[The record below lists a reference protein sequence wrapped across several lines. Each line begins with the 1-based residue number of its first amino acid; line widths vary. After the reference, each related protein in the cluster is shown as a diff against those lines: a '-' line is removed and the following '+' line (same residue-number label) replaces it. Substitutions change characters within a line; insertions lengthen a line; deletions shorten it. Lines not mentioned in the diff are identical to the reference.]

1 MTMATNLPTPP
12 RSPTPMP
19 TIRASAPGKL
29 FLLGEYAVLEGAPAL
44 LTAVDRRVEVTIEP
58 SATDSWQ
65 VSAPNLG
72 IRKLALG
79 TDGALPAG
87 LTDQQRTHLRVFDE
101 VRAAV
106 QAAALQA
113 QAVQA
118 QSLQAQARPTR
129 TLPPLAISIDSSAL
143 SRGGH
148 KLGLGSSAA
157 TAAALTDA
165 LARARGLTLDQDE
178 LFRLAHAAHRS
189 AQNGAG
195 SGGDVAAS
203 VHGGLIRYAPGTA
216 AVPLRW
222 PEELSISAVVT
233 GEGSLTTRL
242 VGRVA
247 DYAAENPSQHRADL
261 DRLIHLAGQAESAL
275 ADPADFLRL
284 ASDYFAALSRLDDHA
299 RAGIVSERHREL
311 HALARREGGVFKTS
325 GAGGG
330 DVGLAFSYAGEP
342 TERLAGALARAG
354 AAIVPLGFFAAGLQ
368 GGTAS

>member
-1 MTMATNLPTPP
+1 MTMATTLPTPP
-12 RSPTPMP
+12 PKP

-44 LTAVDRRVEVTIEP
+44 LTSVDRRVEVTVDE
-58 SATDSWQ
+58 STTGSWQ
-65 VSAPNLG
+65 VSASNLG
-72 IRKLALG
+72 IRNLVLG

-87 LTDQQRTHLRVFDE
+87 LTDQQRDHLRVFDQ
-101 VRAAV
+101 VRVAV

-113 QAVQA
+113 RVLP
-118 QSLQAQARPTR
+118 QSQT
-129 TLPPLAISIDSSAL
+129 PLAITIDSSAL

-157 TAAALTDA
+157 TAAGLTDA
-165 LARARGLTLDQDE
+165 LARTLGLTLDRDE

-203 VHGGLIRYAPGTA
+203 VHGGLIRYAPGA
-216 AVPLRW
+216 AVVPLRW
-222 PEELSISAVVT
+222 PEELCISAVVT
-233 GEGSLTTRL
+233 GEGALTTRL

-247 DYAAENPSQHRADL
+247 DYAAENPARHRADL
-261 DRLIHLAGQAESAL
+261 DRLKHLAEQAEAAL
-275 ADPADFLRL
+275 ASPADFLRL
-284 ASDYFAALSRLDDHA
+284 ASDYFAALTQLDAHA
-299 RAGIVSERHREL
+299 QAGIVSERHREL
-311 HALARREGGVFKTS
+311 HALARRKGGIFKTS

-342 TERLAGALARAG
+342 TERLARALARAG
-354 AAIVPLGFFAAGLQ
+354 ASIVPLGFFAAGLQ

>member
-1 MTMATNLPTPP
+1 MA
-12 RSPTPMP
+12 
-19 TIRASAPGKL
+19 
-29 FLLGEYAVLEGAPAL
+29 
-44 LTAVDRRVEVTIEP
+44 P
-58 SATDSWQ
+58 S
-65 VSAPNLG
+65 
-72 IRKLALG
+72 
-79 TDGALPAG
+79 
-87 LTDQQRTHLRVFDE
+87 QQRAHLRVFDE

-106 QAAALQA
+106 QAAALPA
-113 QAVQA
+113 QAERRTQA
-118 QSLQAQARPTR
+118 PR
-129 TLPPLAISIDSSAL
+129 TSAPLAISIDSGAL

-157 TAAALTDA
+157 TAGALTAA
-165 LARARGLTLDQDE
+165 LARALGLTPDRNE
-178 LFRLAHAAHRS
+178 LFQLAHAAHRS

-203 VHGGLIRYAPGTA
+203 VHGGLIRYAPGAA

-222 PEELSISAVVT
+222 PEELSISAIVT

-247 DYAAENPSQHRADL
+247 DYAAENPARHRADL
-261 DRLIHLAGQAESAL
+261 DRLTHLAEQAETAL
-275 ADPADFLRL
+275 ASPADFLHL
-284 ASDYFAALSRLDDHA
+284 ASDYFDALSELDEHA

-330 DVGLAFSYAGEP
+330 DVGLAFSYSGEP
-342 TERLAGALARAG
+342 TERLARALARAG

>member
-1 MTMATNLPTPP
+1 MTPMTLPTT
-12 RSPTPMP
+12 PTMP

-44 LTAVDRRVEVTIEP
+44 LTAVDRRVEVTVNE
-58 SATDSWQ
+58 SRTGAWQ

-72 IRKLALG
+72 IRDLTLATNG
-79 TDGALPAG
+79 TLPAG
-87 LTDQQRTHLRVFDE
+87 LTDQQRAHLRVFDG
-101 VRAAV
+101 VRATV

-113 QAVQA
+113 VARP
-118 QSLQAQARPTR
+118 AQARPSLTV
-129 TLPPLAISIDSSAL
+129 PPLTISIDSSAL

-157 TAAALTDA
+157 TAVALTA
-165 LARARGLTLDQDE
+165 SLARAWGLSLDQGE
-178 LFRLAHAAHRS
+178 LFRLAHAAHRT

-203 VHGGLIRYAPGTA
+203 VHGGLIRYTPGA
-216 AVPLRW
+216 AVVPLLW
-222 PEELSISAVVT
+222 PEQLRISAVVT

-247 DYAAENPSQHRADL
+247 DYAAENPAGHRADL
-261 DRLIHLAGQAESAL
+261 DRLARLARQAESAL
-275 ADPADFLRL
+275 ANPADFLRL
-284 ASDYFAALSRLDDHA
+284 ASAYFSALSELDDHA
-299 RAGIVSERHREL
+299 RAGIVSARHREL
-311 HALARREGGVFKTS
+311 HDLARREGGVFKSS

>member
-1 MTMATNLPTPP
+1 MTL
-12 RSPTPMP
+12 P
-19 TIRASAPGKL
+19 TIRTSAPGKL

-44 LTAVDRRVEVTIEP
+44 LTAVDRRVEVTIDE
-58 SATDSWQ
+58 SATGYWQ

-72 IRKLALG
+72 IHDLALG
-79 TDGALPAG
+79 TDGTLPAG

-101 VRAAV
+101 VRVAV
-106 QAAALQA
+106 QAAV
-113 QAVQA
+113 VQA
-118 QSLQAQARPTR
+118 PR
-129 TLPPLAISIDSSAL
+129 TSAPLAISIDSGAL

-157 TAAALTDA
+157 TAAALTAA
-165 LARARGLTLDQDE
+165 LARALGLTPDRDE
-178 LFRLAHAAHRS
+178 LFQLAHAAHRN

-203 VHGGLIRYAPGTA
+203 VHGGLIRYAPGAA

-233 GEGSLTTRL
+233 GEGALTTRL

-247 DYAAENPSQHRADL
+247 DYAAENPARHRADL
-261 DRLIHLAGQAESAL
+261 DRLAHLAEQAETAL
-275 ADPADFLRL
+275 AGPADFLHL
-284 ASDYFAALSRLDDHA
+284 ASDYFDALSELDEHA

-311 HALARREGGVFKTS
+311 HTLARREGGVFKTS

-330 DVGLAFSYAGEP
+330 DVGLAFSYSGEH
-342 TERLAGALARAG
+342 TERLARALARAG

>member
-1 MTMATNLPTPP
+1 MA
-12 RSPTPMP
+12 MA

-44 LTAVDRRVEVTIEP
+44 LTAVDRRVEVSIDLSPTGF
-58 SATDSWQ
+58 WQ

-72 IRKLALG
+72 ILNLALG
-79 TDGALPAG
+79 TDGTFPAG
-87 LTDQQRTHLRVFDE
+87 LTDQQCTSLRVFDE
-101 VRAAV
+101 VRTAV

-113 QAVQA
+113 GHSAG
-118 QSLQAQARPTR
+118 ST
-129 TLPPLAISIDSSAL
+129 PPLAITVDSSAL

-157 TAAALTDA
+157 TAAALTHALADA
-165 LARARGLTLDQDE
+165 LGLTLDRDE
-178 LFRLAHAAHRS
+178 LFRLAHTAHRR

-203 VHGGLIRYAPGTA
+203 VHGGLIGYTPGTA
-216 AVPLRW
+216 PVPLRW

-247 DYAAENPSQHRADL
+247 DFAAENPARYRADL
-261 DRLIHLAGQAESAL
+261 DRLKHLAGKAEAAL
-275 ADPADFLRL
+275 ANPAGFLRL
-284 ASDYFAALSRLDDHA
+284 ASDYFAALSQLDHHA
-299 RAGIVSERHREL
+299 QAGIVSERHREL
-311 HALARREGGVFKTS
+311 HALAAGEGGVFKTS

-330 DVGLAFSYAGEP
+330 DVGLAFSYSGEP

-354 AAIVPLGFFAAGLQ
+354 AAVVPLGFFAAGLQ

>member
-1 MTMATNLPTPP
+1 MIMATTQPTPLPTA
-12 RSPTPMP
+12 PMP
-19 TIRASAPGKL
+19 TIRTSAPGKL

-44 LTAVDRRVEVTIEP
+44 LTAVDRRVEVTIDP
-58 SATDSWQ
+58 SPTGSWQ

-72 IRKLALG
+72 IRALGLG

-87 LTDQQRTHLRVFDE
+87 LSDRQQAHLRVFDE
-101 VRAAV
+101 VRVAV
-106 QAAALQA
+106 QTAAR
-113 QAVQA
+113 
-118 QSLQAQARPTR
+118 QARELQQTDPRVRPETS
-129 TLPPLAISIDSSAL
+129 TPPLAITIDSSAL

-157 TAAALTDA
+157 AAAALTDA
-165 LARARGLTLDQDE
+165 LAQALGLTLDRND
-178 LFRLAHAAHRS
+178 LFHLAHAAHRS

-222 PEELSISAVVT
+222 PEELRISAVVT
-233 GEGSLTTRL
+233 GEGALTTRL

-247 DYAAENPSQHRADL
+247 DYAAVNPAQHRADL
-261 DRLIHLAGQAESAL
+261 DRLTRLAEAAEAAL

-284 ASDYFAALSRLDDHA
+284 ASDYFDALSALDNHA
-299 RAGIVSERHREL
+299 RAGIVSLRHREL
-311 HALARREGGVFKTS
+311 HALAEREGGVFKTS

-354 AAIVPLGFFAAGLQ
+354 AAIVPLGLFAAGLQ

>member
-1 MTMATNLPTPP
+1 MATTPP
-12 RSPTPMP
+12 MTPMP

-44 LTAVDRRVEVTIEP
+44 LTAVDRRVEVTIDLSP
-58 SATDSWQ
+58 TGSWQ

-72 IRKLALG
+72 IRDLALG

-87 LTDQQRTHLRVFDE
+87 LTDQQHAHLRVFDE
-101 VRAAV
+101 VRVAV
-106 QAAALQA
+106 QAAARQA
-113 QAVQA
+113 QDLPRTEPQKQA
-118 QSLQAQARPTR
+118 ATPA
-129 TLPPLAISIDSSAL
+129 LAITIDSSAL

-165 LARARGLTLDQDE
+165 LARALGLILDQGE

-195 SGGDVAAS
+195 SGGDVATS
-203 VHGGLIRYAPGTA
+203 VHGGLIRYAPGVA

-222 PEELSISAVVT
+222 PEELRIAAVVT
-233 GEGSLTTRL
+233 GEGALTTRL

-247 DYAAENPSQHRADL
+247 DYAAENPAQHRADL
-261 DRLIHLAGQAESAL
+261 DRLAHLAEQAEASL
-275 ADPADFLRL
+275 ADPAAFLRL
-284 ASDYFAALSRLDDHA
+284 ASDYFDALSALDDHA

-311 HALARREGGVFKTS
+311 HALAQREGGVFKTS

>member
-1 MTMATNLPTPP
+1 MTMAPTQPTPP
-12 RSPTPMP
+12 TTPTMP

-44 LTAVDRRVEVTIEP
+44 LTAVDRRVEVTIDESP
-58 SATDSWQ
+58 TGAWQ

-72 IRKLALG
+72 IRNLALA

-87 LTDQQRTHLRVFDE
+87 LTAEQRAHLRVFDE
-101 VRAAV
+101 VRTAV

-113 QAVQA
+113 AGPQSQA
-118 QSLQAQARPTR
+118 QGPSPTV
-129 TLPPLAISIDSSAL
+129 PPLAITIDSSAL

-165 LARARGLTLDQDE
+165 LARARGLTLGQGE

-203 VHGGLIRYAPGTA
+203 VHGGLIRYAPGA
-216 AVPLRW
+216 PVVPLRW
-222 PEELSISAVVT
+222 PEELVISAVVT

-247 DYAAENPSQHRADL
+247 DYAAENPTRHRADL
-261 DRLIHLAGQAESAL
+261 DRLTHLAEQAEAAL
-275 ADPADFLRL
+275 ASPAGFLRL
-284 ASDYFAALSRLDDHA
+284 ASDYFAALAQLDDHA

-342 TERLAGALARAG
+342 TERLAGAFARAG
-354 AAIVPLGFFAAGLQ
+354 AAIVPLGYFAAGLQ

>member
-1 MTMATNLPTPP
+1 MTTPTP
-12 RSPTPMP
+12 TMP

-44 LTAVDRRVEVTIEP
+44 LTAVDRRVEVTIDE
-58 SATDSWQ
+58 SRTGAWQ

-72 IRKLALG
+72 IRDLTLA

-87 LTDQQRTHLRVFDE
+87 LTDQQRAHLRVFDE
-101 VRAAV
+101 VRATV
-106 QAAALQA
+106 QAAALPTA
-113 QAVQA
+113 ARW
-118 QSLQAQARPTR
+118 SLTV
-129 TLPPLAISIDSSAL
+129 PPLTISIDSSAL

-157 TAAALTDA
+157 TAVALTAA
-165 LARARGLTLDQDE
+165 LARAWALSLDQGE

-203 VHGGLIRYAPGTA
+203 VHGGLIRYTPGA
-216 AVPLRW
+216 AIVPLRW
-222 PEELSISAVVT
+222 PEELRISAVVT

-247 DYAAENPSQHRADL
+247 DYAAENPAGHRADL
-261 DRLIHLAGQAESAL
+261 DRLARLAGQAEAAL
-275 ADPADFLRL
+275 AEPADFLRL
-284 ASDYFAALSRLDDHA
+284 ASDYFSALCELDEHA
-299 RAGIVSERHREL
+299 RAGIVSARHREL

-354 AAIVPLGFFAAGLQ
+354 AAIIPLGFFAAGLQ

>member
-1 MTMATNLPTPP
+1 MTLPTIP
-12 RSPTPMP
+12 SLP

-44 LTAVDRRVEVTIEP
+44 VTAVDRRVEVTIDE
-58 SATDSWQ
+58 SSTVTWQ

-72 IRKLALG
+72 IRNLTLA
-79 TDGALPAG
+79 TDGALPTG
-87 LTDQQRTHLRVFDE
+87 LTATQRAHLRVFDE
-101 VRAAV
+101 VRATV

-113 QAVQA
+113 RG
-118 QSLQAQARPTR
+118 RPLLTV
-129 TLPPLAISIDSSAL
+129 PPLAITIDSSAL
-143 SRGGH
+143 SRGDH

-165 LARARGLTLDQDE
+165 LARALGLTLDRRE
-178 LFRLAHAAHRS
+178 LFRLAHAAHRN

-203 VHGGLIRYAPGTA
+203 VHGGLIRYTPDVAV
-216 AVPLRW
+216 VPLRW
-222 PEELSISAVVT
+222 PEELRISAVVT
-233 GEGSLTTRL
+233 GEGALTTRL
-242 VGRVA
+242 VGRVG
-247 DYAAENPSQHRADL
+247 DYAAESPARHRADL
-261 DRLIHLAGQAESAL
+261 DRLAHLAEQAETAL
-275 ADPADFLRL
+275 ASPAAFLRL
-284 ASDYFAALSRLDDHA
+284 ASDYFAALSQLDDHA

-311 HALARREGGVFKTS
+311 HALARREGSVFKTS

-342 TERLAGALARAG
+342 TERLAGAFARAG

-368 GGTAS
+368 GGTTS

>member
-1 MTMATNLPTPP
+1 
-12 RSPTPMP
+12 MP

-44 LTAVDRRVEVTIEP
+44 LTAVDRRVQVTIDE
-58 SATDSWQ
+58 SRTGFWQ

-72 IRKLALG
+72 IRNLALG
-79 TDGALPAG
+79 TDGTLPAG
-87 LTDQQRTHLRVFDE
+87 LTDQQRAHLRVFDE

-106 QAAALQA
+106 TAAAAAAAHVPRQTRPQA
-113 QAVQA
+113 E
-118 QSLQAQARPTR
+118 S
-129 TLPPLAISIDSSAL
+129 PLAISIDSSAL

-157 TAAALTDA
+157 TAVALTDA
-165 LARARGLTLDQDE
+165 LARARGLTLDPGE
-178 LFRLAHAAHRS
+178 LFRLADAAHRS

-203 VHGGLIRYAPGTA
+203 VFGGLIRYIPGAA

-222 PEELSISAVVT
+222 PEELRISAVVT

-247 DYAAENPSQHRADL
+247 DYAAENPAGHRADL
-261 DRLIHLAGQAESAL
+261 DRLTHLAEQAETAL
-275 ADPADFLRL
+275 ASPADFLRL
-284 ASDYFAALSRLDDHA
+284 ASDYFAALAQLDDHA
-299 RAGIVSERHREL
+299 QAGIISERHREL

-354 AAIVPLGFFAAGLQ
+354 AAIVPLGYFAAGLQ

>member
-1 MTMATNLPTPP
+1 MTVATIQPTL
-12 RSPTPMP
+12 SPMTPMP
-19 TIRASAPGKL
+19 TIQTSAPGKL

-44 LTAVDRRVEVTIEP
+44 LTAVDRRVEVTIEESP
-58 SATDSWQ
+58 TGSWQ

-72 IRKLALG
+72 IRNLVLSL
-79 TDGALPAG
+79 DGALPAG
-87 LTDQQRTHLRVFDE
+87 LTDQQQAHLRVFDA
-101 VRAAV
+101 VR
-106 QAAALQA
+106 
-113 QAVQA
+113 QAVQTA
-118 QSLQAQARPTR
+118 ARQAQGQVQPHVRPA
-129 TLPPLAISIDSSAL
+129 LAITVDSSAL

-165 LARARGLTLDQDE
+165 LARALGLTLNQGE
-178 LFRLAHAAHRS
+178 LFRLADAAHRS

-203 VHGGLIRYAPGTA
+203 VHGGLIRYSPGAA

-222 PEELSISAVVT
+222 PEELRISAVVT
-233 GEGSLTTRL
+233 GEGALTTRL

-247 DYAAENPSQHRADL
+247 DYAAENPAGHRVDL
-261 DRLIHLAGQAESAL
+261 DRLKHLARLAEASL
-275 ADPADFLRL
+275 ARPADFLRL
-284 ASDYFAALSRLDDHA
+284 ASDYFAALARLDEHA
-299 RAGIVSERHREL
+299 QAGIVSERHREL

-342 TERLAGALARAG
+342 TERLAGAFARAG

>member
-1 MTMATNLPTPP
+1 MSMA
-12 RSPTPMP
+12 MP

-44 LTAVDRRVEVTIEP
+44 LAAVDRRVEVTIDESP
-58 SATDSWQ
+58 TGFWQ

-72 IRKLALG
+72 IRNLALG

-87 LTDQQRTHLRVFDE
+87 LTDQQRAHLRVFDE

-106 QAAALQA
+106 QAAALR
-113 QAVQA
+113 A
-118 QSLQAQARPTR
+118 QSPPLTR
-129 TLPPLAISIDSSAL
+129 SPRTSTPLAISIDSSAL

-157 TAAALTDA
+157 TAAALTAA
-165 LARARGLTLDQDE
+165 LAQSLHLPLDQGR

-203 VHGGLIRYAPGTA
+203 VHGGLIRYTPGIDP
-216 AVPLRW
+216 VPLHW
-222 PEELSISAVVT
+222 PEKLRISAVVT

-247 DYAAENPSQHRADL
+247 DYAAENPAQHRLDL
-261 DRLIHLAGQAESAL
+261 DRLKRLAEQAESAL
-275 ADPADFLRL
+275 TSPADFLHL
-284 ASDYFAALSRLDDHA
+284 ASDYFTALTELDDHA
-299 RAGIVSERHREL
+299 QAGIVSERHREL
-311 HALARREGGVFKTS
+311 HDLARSEGGVFKTS

-330 DVGLAFSYAGEP
+330 DVGLAFSYSGEP